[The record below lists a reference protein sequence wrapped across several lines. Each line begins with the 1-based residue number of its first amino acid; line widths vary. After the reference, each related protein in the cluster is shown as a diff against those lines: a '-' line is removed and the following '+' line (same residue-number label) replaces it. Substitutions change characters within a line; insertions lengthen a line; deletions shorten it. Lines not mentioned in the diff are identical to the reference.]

1 MRNKTISLNICIDVR
16 EVFNAKVENKGER
29 KEGQKIYWINLVIY
43 QLPNSNLS
51 MVWITVILSNIL
63 IMFFQV
69 VRETVWSSLDS
80 SPGPGTDLL
89 TLAKTSNLS
98 DLQVTTLLL
107 SD

>member
-1 MRNKTISLNICIDVR
+1 M
-16 EVFNAKVENKGER
+16 
-29 KEGQKIYWINLVIY
+29 VIY

-51 MVWITVILSNIL
+51 MVWIIVILSNIL

>member
-29 KEGQKIYWINLVIY
+29 KEGWKIYLINLVIS
-43 QLPNSNLS
+43 QLPNSNL
-51 MVWITVILSNIL
+51 MWITVILSNIL

-107 SD
+107 SA